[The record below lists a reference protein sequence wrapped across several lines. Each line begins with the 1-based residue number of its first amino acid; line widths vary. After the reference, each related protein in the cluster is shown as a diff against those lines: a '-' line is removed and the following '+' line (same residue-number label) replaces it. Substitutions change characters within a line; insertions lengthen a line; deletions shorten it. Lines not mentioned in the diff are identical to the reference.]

1 MSGDAARR
9 VRALHACEHS
19 FFDDPKREFRNAH
32 AKLGAYMASPVS
44 GVKRFLF
51 WDYPRAGW
59 QYDVMVGLILVFIF
73 LTPREWFRDQPRA
86 SSIVM
91 LPAEHGSNVFWMDSE
106 QLGGVP
112 EAQRATRASALLKAR
127 TGKKYN
133 VVRLEPIVDSEQEVK
148 GYMAFT
154 TP

>member
-1 MSGDAARR
+1 
-9 VRALHACEHS
+9 
-19 FFDDPKREFRNAH
+19 
-32 AKLGAYMASPVS
+32 MASPVS

-51 WDYPRAGW
+51 WDFPRAGW

-86 SSIVM
+86 SRIVM
-91 LPAEHGSNVFWMDSE
+91 LPAEHGSNVFWMDSG
-106 QLGGVP
+106 QLGDVP
-112 EAQRATRASALLKAR
+112 EAQRVERAGALLRAR

-133 VVRLEPIVDSEQEVK
+133 VIRLEPIVDSEQEIK

>member
-1 MSGDAARR
+1 MA
-9 VRALHACEHS
+9 
-19 FFDDPKREFRNAH
+19 NA
-32 AKLGAYMASPVS
+32 VS
-44 GVKRFLF
+44 GLKRFLF

-59 QYDVMVGLILVFIF
+59 QYDVMVGVILAFIF

-91 LPAEHGSNVFWMDSE
+91 LPSEHGATVFWMDAAELSS
-106 QLGGVP
+106 VP
-112 EAQRATRASALLKAR
+112 EAAQSSKASALLKAQ
-127 TGKKYN
+127 TGKNYN
-133 VVRLEPIVDSEQEVK
+133 VVRLKPIIDSEQEIK

>member
-1 MSGDAARR
+1 
-9 VRALHACEHS
+9 
-19 FFDDPKREFRNAH
+19 
-32 AKLGAYMASPVS
+32 MASPAS

-59 QYDVMVGLILVFIF
+59 QYDVMVGLILAFIF

-91 LPAEHGSNVFWMDSE
+91 LPAEHGSAVFWMDSG
-106 QLGGVP
+106 QLGDVP
-112 EAQRATRASALLKAR
+112 EAQRPGRASALLKAR
-127 TGKKYN
+127 TGKRYN

>member
-1 MSGDAARR
+1 MDGP
-9 VRALHACEHS
+9 L
-19 FFDDPKREFRNAH
+19 
-32 AKLGAYMASPVS
+32 S

-59 QYDVMVGLILVFIF
+59 QYDVMVGLILAFIF
-73 LTPREWFRDQPRA
+73 LTPRDWFRDQPRA

-91 LPAEHGSNVFWMDSE
+91 LPSEHGATVFWMDSE
-106 QLGGVP
+106 QFVSVP
-112 EAQRATRASALLKAR
+112 EADRLAKASALLKAR

-133 VVRLEPIVDSEQEVK
+133 VVRFEPIVDSEQETK

>member
-1 MSGDAARR
+1 
-9 VRALHACEHS
+9 
-19 FFDDPKREFRNAH
+19 
-32 AKLGAYMASPVS
+32 MASPVS

-59 QYDVMVGLILVFIF
+59 QYDVMVGLILAFIF
-73 LTPREWFRDQPRA
+73 FTPRAWFRDQPKA
-86 SSIVM
+86 ASIVM

-106 QLGGVP
+106 QLANVAEG
-112 EAQRATRASALLKAR
+112 ERTTRASALIKAR

-133 VVRLEPIVDSEQEVK
+133 IVRLEAIFDSEQEIK
-148 GYMAFT
+148 GYMAFS

>member
-1 MSGDAARR
+1 MG
-9 VRALHACEHS
+9 
-19 FFDDPKREFRNAH
+19 
-32 AKLGAYMASPVS
+32 SPVS
-44 GVKRFLF
+44 GIKRFLF

-59 QYDVMVGLILVFIF
+59 QYDVMVGLILAFIF

-91 LPAEHGSNVFWMDSE
+91 VRPGVFWMEPE
-106 QLGGVP
+106 QLSGAPDAERIGK
-112 EAQRATRASALLKAR
+112 AGTLLKAR

-133 VVRLEPIVDSEQEVK
+133 VVRLEPIVDPDDAEREIK
-148 GYMAFT
+148 GYMAYT